1 MNDGNPSKIQDM
13 INFDK
18 LRMMSNC
25 VSQIVTLSAG
35 DYKFVEKPEI
45 QNYLR
50 LPPLEKNLTQ
60 LKQMS
65 VLCEP
70 AEK

>member
-1 MNDGNPSKIQDM
+1 MNDGNPSKIQTM

-25 VSQIVTLSAG
+25 VSQIATLASG
-35 DYKFVEKPEI
+35 EYKFAERPEI

-50 LPPLEKNLTQ
+50 LPPTEKNLNS
-60 LKQMS
+60 LKQLS
-65 VLCEP
+65 LICEP
-70 AEK
+70 VEK